1 MKQAFFPLALVA
13 LAGCEPAG
21 PGGGLRTDDTTFT
34 ATVNGE
40 EISAETIDGTASAD
54 AAVMDGEGEAAG
66 EGEPTFIGFTVISL
80 GDATDPGLWLETPL
94 VVEEQPGRVIGEDGR
109 VVFVTL
115 RPSGGETGS
124 GSRLSLQ
131 GYQVLGIALT
141 ALPTVTVTTVN

>member
-1 MKQAFFPLALVA
+1 MKQAFFLIPLIA
-13 LAGCEPAG
+13 LAGCEVAG
-21 PGGGLRTDDTTFT
+21 PGGGLRSDDTFT
-34 ATVNGE
+34 ATVNGV
-40 EISAETIDGTASAD
+40 EISTDSTDGTTAAD
-54 AAVMDGEGEAAG
+54 PTGAEATEGEG

-80 GDATDPGLWLETPL
+80 GDATEPGLWLETPL
-94 VVEEQPGRVIGEDGR
+94 VDEETPGRVIGEDGR

-115 RPSGGETGS
+115 RPSGGERGS

>member
-1 MKQAFFPLALVA
+1 MQ
-13 LAGCEPAG
+13 
-21 PGGGLRTDDTTFT
+21 TDDTFT
-34 ATVNGE
+34 ATVNGMDISTGALDE
-40 EISAETIDGTASAD
+40 TTTVDEIGEDGAT
-54 AAVMDGEGEAAG
+54 EAA
-66 EGEPTFIGFTVISL
+66 GEPTFIGFTVISL

-94 VVEEQPGRVIGEDGR
+94 VDEETPGRVIGENGR

-115 RPSGGETGS
+115 RPSGGERGS